1 MSDFYKV
8 IKNIYADYDQANDKD
23 GFKWTISIIHE
34 LAKTAS
40 KNNDINLEN
49 LFLLLT
55 VIISHDE
62 AIKDAVIML
71 DSIAKSVLLSK
82 VIHQVEYNEA
92 TAKNLKDFI
101 FQIFPAEEAILVSK
115 SVEKNHPDIWS

>member
-1 MSDFYKV
+1 
-8 IKNIYADYDQANDKD
+8 
-23 GFKWTISIIHE
+23 
-34 LAKTAS
+34 
-40 KNNDINLEN
+40 
-49 LFLLLT
+49 
-55 VIISHDE
+55 
-62 AIKDAVIML
+62 ML